1 MQKVLSFS
9 KKARHKLKL
18 CCTDSKT
25 KYEVVSVKGKDANR
39 MAELG
44 LNTGIEIYVIS
55 TSHDLIQI
63 ELRDYKLAL
72 RKCDVENVE
81 VKLKD

>member
-1 MQKVLSFS
+1 MSFL

-18 CCTDSKT
+18 CCTDDKT
-25 KYEVVSVKGKDANR
+25 KYKVIEVKGKDANR
-39 MAELG
+39 MAEFG
-44 LNTGIEIYVIS
+44 LNAGTNIYVIS
-55 TSHDLIQI
+55 TSHDIIQL

-81 VKLKD
+81 VEPIN

>member
-1 MQKVLSFS
+1 
-9 KKARHKLKL
+9 
-18 CCTDSKT
+18 
-25 KYEVVSVKGKDANR
+25 